1 MSYEPGTSVHSLRTK
16 PRRRGERQAMLWT
29 MVSRLL
35 SMLVVLGLL
44 AALGLWIY
52 PELVRHAD
60 LAAQLEKKTAELAA
74 EQALR
79 KKREREK
86 FLLENDP
93 DYVETIARDK
103 LELMKEGETI
113 FRIESSPASQ
123 PDRPGS

>member
-1 MSYEPGTSVHSLRTK
+1 LSL
-16 PRRRGERQAMLWT
+16 LI
-29 MVSRLL
+29 
-35 SMLVVLGLL
+35 VLGVLI
-44 AALGLWIY
+44 ALGLWIY
-52 PELVRHAD
+52 PELVRRAD
-60 LAAQLEKKTAELAA
+60 LASQLEQKSAELAA

-113 FRIESSPASQ
+113 FRIEAAGPTPRPSPAG
-123 PDRPGS
+123 P